1 MTAGVERRPGTPR
14 LLRELNDRAALELL
28 LTEGPLTRAQLGE
41 RTGLS
46 KVTASQL
53 LSRLEE
59 RGLVEVA
66 GELAGGRGPNAELY
80 AVVPS
85 TAYVAGLHVEQDIVS
100 AAVADVT
107 GRVVTEIAVDPNDAA
122 DPVELVRGVVVRVC
136 GAAGISPEALR
147 AFVIGTP
154 GVLDPR
160 TGDLRLAVN
169 LPAWHE
175 GVHDALRAD
184 LGRPVTIEND
194 VNLAA
199 MAERAFGAAAG
210 AEDFVLVWMGVGLG
224 LATVLGG
231 RLHRGV
237 GGAAGEI
244 GYLPV
249 PGAKLPADLSHP
261 ASAGFQSLVG
271 AQALLPLAADFGF
284 ASATAADAVRSAAQ
298 AAAAGDQRGSDFLGE
313 LAGRVATG
321 VAAISVVLDPGL
333 VVLGGEVGLAGG
345 AALAERVGAEVG
357 RICPCRPQVVSTGI
371 TGGPVLRGAILEA
384 VDRAQAELLA
394 SVASLSP
401 PTPHPPQTTPAPQAT
416 PPQTTPSRSSSAR
429 RRAAGVPCLGTRE
442 GHDCGN
448 LACSDHPKFPR
459 LWNSGP
465 GPVSPS
471 TPATQETPSAQQHRS
486 QCARPHR
493 LTPCP
498 RRTASMGHRCGRR
511 AGGNDNDGP
520 SMLR

>member
-1 MTAGVERRPGTPR
+1 MERRPGTPS

-28 LTEGPLTRAQLGE
+28 LTEGPMTRSQLGE

-53 LSRLEE
+53 LGRLEE

-66 GELAGGRGPNAELY
+66 GEQAGGRGPNAALY

-85 TAYVAGLHVEQDIVS
+85 AAYVAGLHVEQDVVS
-100 AAVADVT
+100 ASVADVT
-107 GRVVTEIAVDPNDAA
+107 GRVVTEISVDPNGSA
-122 DPVELVRGVVVRVC
+122 DPVELVRGAVGTACR
-136 GAAGISPEALR
+136 AAGISPESLR

-160 TGDLRLAVN
+160 TGDLRLVVN

-175 GVHDALRAD
+175 GVHEALSAD

-199 MAERAFGAAAG
+199 MAERAVGAAQG
-210 AEDFVLVWMGVGLG
+210 VEDFVLVWIGVGLG

-249 PGAKLPADLSHP
+249 PGAKLPTDLDHP
-261 ASAGFQSLVG
+261 ATGAFQSLVG
-271 AQALLPLAADFGF
+271 AQAVLPLAAEYGF
-284 ASATAADAVRSAAQ
+284 VASTAGGAVRAAVQAAVEAAGGASVDRLDSGLASCTPADASS
-298 AAAAGDQRGSDFLGE
+298 AGDAGPGSVGETELGGTSAGASSVTDGKPTEVGSASGMRITTMTAGVPAVGAGPVGSGRGAEFLDE
-313 LAGRVATG
+313 LASRVATG

-345 AALAERVGAEVG
+345 EALASRVAVEVG
-357 RICPCRPQVVSTGI
+357 RICPARPRVVPTGVS
-371 TGGPVLRGAILEA
+371 GGPVLRGAILAA
-384 VDRAQAELLA
+384 VDRARAELLA
-394 SVASLSP
+394 SVANLL
-401 PTPHPPQTTPAPQAT
+401 TPA
-416 PPQTTPSRSSSAR
+416 
-429 RRAAGVPCLGTRE
+429 
-442 GHDCGN
+442 
-448 LACSDHPKFPR
+448 
-459 LWNSGP
+459 
-465 GPVSPS
+465 SP
-471 TPATQETPSAQQHRS
+471 
-486 QCARPHR
+486 
-493 LTPCP
+493 
-498 RRTASMGHRCGRR
+498 
-511 AGGNDNDGP
+511 
-520 SMLR
+520 